1 MIFQAE
7 SLLVN
12 INLLLVAWAYGTIE
26 KFNNIRR
33 NDNLYDLCGI
43 KEIVLRFFQLRIQDF
58 EMLGYL

>member
-1 MIFQAE
+1 MIFLAE

-12 INLLLVAWAYGTIE
+12 INLLLVTWAYGTIE

>member
-43 KEIVLRFFQLRIQDF
+43 KNCVEIFPVTHTGF
-58 EMLGYL
+58 